1 MLCYSYFDSCSVGLF
16 FNVQIFF
23 SVSFEWLLGCDFLDV
38 IISGFYSF
46 GSMLFVIGML
56 KRNIHHRHLAAFDLF
71 AMQESLPLEV
81 FDGKLFN
88 FYLSTRILIAK
99 SLELI

>member
-1 MLCYSYFDSCSVGLF
+1 MLLA
-16 FNVQIFF
+16 
-23 SVSFEWLLGCDFLDV
+23 
-38 IISGFYSF
+38 
-46 GSMLFVIGML
+46 IGML

-88 FYLSTRILIAK
+88 FYLSTRILVAK